1 MIFYFYPK
9 LVTTL
14 TDFDENFSMC
24 IANINVQNILFKYTL
39 QAQIKKVVK
48 SDL

>member
-9 LVTTL
+9 LVATL
-14 TDFDENFSMC
+14 TDFDGNFSMC
-24 IANINVQNILFKYTL
+24 IANINVHNMLFKFAL